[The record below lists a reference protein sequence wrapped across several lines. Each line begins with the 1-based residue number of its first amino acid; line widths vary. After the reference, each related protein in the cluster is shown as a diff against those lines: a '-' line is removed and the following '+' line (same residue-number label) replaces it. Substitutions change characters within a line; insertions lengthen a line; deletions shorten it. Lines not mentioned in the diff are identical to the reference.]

1 MRSSYFKPT
10 FFLTLAWKQVLVDQK
25 NAEGFPK
32 NEMAKNLQS
41 TGNIINLT
49 SHAFSMATIQIYRM
63 YQFTNSKS

>member
-10 FFLTLAWKQVLVDQK
+10 FFLTLVWKQALVDQK
-25 NAEGFPK
+25 NVEGFQK
-32 NEMAKNLQS
+32 NEMVKNLQS

-49 SHAFSMATIQIYRM
+49 SHALSMATIQMYCM